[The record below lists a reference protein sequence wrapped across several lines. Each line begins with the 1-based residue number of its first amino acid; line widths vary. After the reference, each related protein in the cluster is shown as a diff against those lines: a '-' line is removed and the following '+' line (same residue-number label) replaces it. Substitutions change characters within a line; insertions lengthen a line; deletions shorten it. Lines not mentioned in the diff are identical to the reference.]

1 MRRVRGAAR
10 AQQSGFALVGAIFLM
25 VVLAAIGAL
34 AVSTNITQRAA
45 MDLNL
50 ETLRAQAAVNTGVQY
65 AASRLLTTDKCSTL
79 SKKLVSPDG
88 FDIDFNGCDEDDFTV
103 DGADVSVFTLTVSV
117 SRGSYGS
124 PDFVSRSVTV
134 RVAT

>member
-10 AQQSGFALVGAIFLM
+10 AQQRGFVLVGAIFLM

-50 ETLRAQAAVNTGVQY
+50 QTLRAQAAVNTGVQY

-88 FDIDFNGCDEDDFTV
+88 FDIDFDDCDEDDFTV
-103 DGADVSVFTLTVSV
+103 NGADVSVFTLTVSV

-124 PDFVSRSVTV
+124 PDFVSHNITV